1 MSNRRVTAE
10 RETVQ
15 GAGTREL
22 HKRWRPFTGLFFAAF
37 GALLTAWLMHVY
49 LRGVDVVWHLGRWTP
64 VDWHLAGSDAAWI
77 ATVVLITLAAVGLSV
92 WAWHV
97 TDSRK
102 LPVRVVLTGS
112 VGVAVID
119 FAVQVG
125 VGPAR
130 WWALFGLFA
139 WWIVAGVWTLPR
151 LDVAR
156 RDPRQP
162 EEPQEVKPDPVEER
176 MGLVGAK
183 YKPTQY
189 TLDGEVVRTDIEVKL
204 PRGGTLDT
212 LDKAVPIMES
222 LADSAG
228 AGAPPAMS
236 SVQATGRA
244 STAVVS
250 LIHKD
255 ILKDGLP
262 PDPPEFKPD
271 GERYTIDERPLQIG
285 RAMDL
290 QPATETMR
298 STQGV
303 MGTTGAGKSQYAR
316 RKIAMISTRSWVA
329 PPLYFDKVKGRQ
341 TVAPIVDALGVII
354 LSNDPAP
361 HRTALMALKRMV
373 EYRADLLGRLGY
385 DEWVPGI
392 IDFDGNPVPKLP
404 YWFEECDELI
414 KLAPGVMVF
423 LASKAR
429 STGIVPV
436 WSLQRPDHKVMPT
449 ELRANI
455 VNWTVF
461 GIMPADDANIT
472 MALSDDLVSK
482 GARPFWGDSKPGYH
496 YRTEREIPEQRWT
509 IVRRVSND
517 SREQIEAITKTH
529 GPGMMPLDSG
539 TIAASGGWYEQA
551 AAEATAIKATLTAK
565 GSTVRTAQAPPVTGD
580 SDFTDDS
587 DDSYT
592 EDGESAR
599 QEVDQEIAELTE
611 NGEIP
616 ANPDPGER
624 WTDIDEAIP
633 PLSPGEEDDSWE
645 EEIGGKPGAKDRP
658 AALAALF
665 RTLYLI
671 SQDES
676 LRSPDDPALTLF
688 QVDTLVSRYPFRTR
702 PWFSEQLAA
711 VIVGELTIPEEYGMT
726 LLTDEDEPEGHYHLH
741 RIATADVPPPID
753 AQ

>member
-236 SVQATGRA
+236 SVQATRPSSSRTA
-244 STAVVS
+244 S
-250 LIHKD
+250 
-255 ILKDGLP
+255 
-262 PDPPEFKPD
+262 
-271 GERYTIDERPLQIG
+271 
-285 RAMDL
+285 
-290 QPATETMR
+290 ATR
-298 STQGV
+298 STSARCRS
-303 MGTTGAGKSQYAR
+303 AGPWTCSR
-316 RKIAMISTRSWVA
+316 RPRRCGRRRGSWA
-329 PPLYFDKVKGRQ
+329 PP
-341 TVAPIVDALGVII
+341 A
-354 LSNDPAP
+354 
-361 HRTALMALKRMV
+361 
-373 EYRADLLGRLGY
+373 RA
-385 DEWVPGI
+385 
-392 IDFDGNPVPKLP
+392 
-404 YWFEECDELI
+404 
-414 KLAPGVMVF
+414 
-423 LASKAR
+423 
-429 STGIVPV
+429 
-436 WSLQRPDHKVMPT
+436 
-449 ELRANI
+449 
-455 VNWTVF
+455 
-461 GIMPADDANIT
+461 
-472 MALSDDLVSK
+472 
-482 GARPFWGDSKPGYH
+482 
-496 YRTEREIPEQRWT
+496 
-509 IVRRVSND
+509 RVS
-517 SREQIEAITKTH
+517 T
-529 GPGMMPLDSG
+529 PGG
-539 TIAASGGWYEQA
+539 
-551 AAEATAIKATLTAK
+551 
-565 GSTVRTAQAPPVTGD
+565 
-580 SDFTDDS
+580 
-587 DDSYT
+587 
-592 EDGESAR
+592 
-599 QEVDQEIAELTE
+599 
-611 NGEIP
+611 
-616 ANPDPGER
+616 
-624 WTDIDEAIP
+624 
-633 PLSPGEEDDSWE
+633 
-645 EEIGGKPGAKDRP
+645 
-658 AALAALF
+658 
-665 RTLYLI
+665 
-671 SQDES
+671 
-676 LRSPDDPALTLF
+676 RSP
-688 QVDTLVSRYPFRTR
+688 
-702 PWFSEQLAA
+702 
-711 VIVGELTIPEEYGMT
+711 
-726 LLTDEDEPEGHYHLH
+726 
-741 RIATADVPPPID
+741 
-753 AQ
+753 